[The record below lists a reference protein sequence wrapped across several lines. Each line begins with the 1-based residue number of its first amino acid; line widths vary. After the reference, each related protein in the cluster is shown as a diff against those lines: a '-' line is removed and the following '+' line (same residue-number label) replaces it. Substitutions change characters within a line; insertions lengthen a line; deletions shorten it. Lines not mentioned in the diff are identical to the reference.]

1 MEGTGTPTHPLWR
14 GTGTAGGPFSADAA
28 RYLDAVAAL
37 TTIEQRRQ
45 HINEWV
51 AIFGDQPRGSIRP
64 HEIRAQRDRWLTT
77 PRTNAQGRIVK
88 PFAPGSMNKRLRALS
103 NLWRVLDGRHATNP
117 VREVPEATEEEGAP
131 RALPY
136 AVIEAILA
144 AMPDVTRAVKGG
156 HVERGSRTRARL
168 AVIA

>member
-1 MEGTGTPTHPLWR
+1 MVATRRTR
-14 GTGTAGGPFSADAA
+14 SA
-28 RYLDAVAAL
+28 RC
-37 TTIEQRRQ
+37 
-45 HINEWV
+45 
-51 AIFGDQPRGSIRP
+51 
-64 HEIRAQRDRWLTT
+64 
-77 PRTNAQGRIVK
+77 
-88 PFAPGSMNKRLRALS
+88 
-103 NLWRVLDGRHATNP
+103 
-117 VREVPEATEEEGAP
+117 PEATEEEGAP